1 MEKKQQNLIGL
12 AILLLLVVLVAAVFI
27 SDQAWNK
34 RPRQVGERSRQRA
47 LAGFP
52 ITITDS
58 LNREV
63 TIAAR
68 PKKIVS
74 IAPSATEILFA
85 IGAGE
90 RVVADTTYCDYPPE
104 ADKLPKIGGFTNPDV
119 EKIVALSP
127 DLVLGARGTPV
138 GLFNQMQA
146 LKLTVAAIDAED
158 SLDQMLESIRIIGK
172 IAGENQRAAN
182 LVTHLEARRQAV
194 VSKMTTLPASQRPS
208 VLFVF
213 TPGDLYSAG
222 KGSFIDELITL
233 GGGVNI
239 AAKTKTTW
247 PQLSLETVIAD
258 DPRVILTL
266 PGSMGDKHKP
276 MTDADALARFR
287 VLPRWKNISAVKN
300 GRVYVLEDD
309 PMTLPGPRLIDG
321 LEATAKAIHPE
332 LFKGGQ

>member
-1 MEKKQQNLIGL
+1 MGVKPKPII
-12 AILLLLVVLVAAVFI
+12 AMLVVLLVAVLAFI
-27 SDQAWNK
+27 FIADQAWIN
-34 RPRQVGERSRQRA
+34 RTRQLGERSRQRR

-58 LNREV
+58 LNRKV

-74 IAPSATEILFA
+74 VAPSATEILFA

-90 RVVADTTYCDYPPE
+90 RVIADTTYCDYPP
-104 ADKLPKIGGFTNPDV
+104 AAAKLPKIGGFTNPDV

-138 GLFNQMQA
+138 GLFNQMHA

-158 SLDQMLESIRIIGK
+158 SLDQMLESIRTIGK
-172 IAGENQRAAN
+172 IVGEDEKAAD
-182 LVTHLEARRQAV
+182 LVKQLAARRRTV
-194 VSKMTTLPASQRPS
+194 VSKTATLTASQRPS

-222 KGSFIDELITL
+222 KGSFIDELITV

-258 DPRVILTL
+258 DPQVILTL

-276 MTDADALARFR
+276 MTDADAVARFR
-287 VLPRWKNISAVKN
+287 ALPRWKSLSAVKN

-321 LEATAKAIHPE
+321 LEATARAIHPE
-332 LFKGGQ
+332 LFGKGGQ